1 MSTRRTGRRYK
12 QERSPVCLVAIEQHG
27 DQYRYLRYAN
37 GKLTDKAESP
47 EPIGAEY
54 VELLRTNPAAI
65 LGDDEA
71 GSAA

>member
-1 MSTRRTGRRYK
+1 M
-12 QERSPVCLVAIEQHG
+12 VAIEQHG